1 MKTFKQFVVEN
12 EVKTYEYKWKTKS
25 SRTWNNLFNMK
36 TLDKSFEDTIPSY
49 LTELVKSKKVN
60 PSMVEFAVFVSG
72 DKMVW
77 SKDAYCDN
85 VLFYKKQKIKM
96 AYIVEVIA
104 QHNIYIED
112 YELKANRSGKY
123 IVQEIQNNIL
133 YAIPFD
139 ILDNMKDPEFDNI
152 VWDEID
158 EKYRE
163 RVKIDLNSVLVKI
176 LHKTKQK

>member
-1 MKTFKQFVVEN
+1 
-12 EVKTYEYKWKTKS
+12 
-25 SRTWNNLFNMK
+25 
-36 TLDKSFEDTIPSY
+36 
-49 LTELVKSKKVN
+49 
-60 PSMVEFAVFVSG
+60 
-72 DKMVW
+72 
-77 SKDAYCDN
+77 
-85 VLFYKKQKIKM
+85 M